1 MDYDDKS
8 RYKVFTPKIVNHR
21 GKAIKDITSSE
32 KYNEFYVSIGKKDYK
47 IAVLS
52 PAMAGRPDLIS
63 QAAYGTPG
71 YWWVIVLANSVND
84 IKEDLYVGAEI
95 KIPVL

>member
-1 MDYDDKS
+1 MSYKDSS
-8 RYKVFTPKIVNHR
+8 RYEIYTPSVVTHR
-21 GKAIKDITSSE
+21 GKVIRDITTSVEFNNFYSE
-32 KYNEFYVSIGKKDYK
+32 IGTRKYK

-52 PAMAGRPDLIS
+52 AGMAGRPDLIS

-71 YWWVIVLANSVND
+71 YWWVIILANNVND
-84 IKEDLYVGAEI
+84 IKEDLAVGEEI